1 MGKSRG
7 ERRVIFSSSGAMPT
21 INDLRWPRATIELR
35 QLGKGDSGGRA
46 FVIEEEAVNNVD
58 EVEATNST
66 LGVEG
71 GRQRDKDKYAIGGGA
86 CRWGSDFYLL
96 FPMPTDYPL
105 VQLQKR
111 EMGERAKTSQI

>member
-35 QLGKGDSGGRA
+35 QLGKDGSGERA
-46 FVIEEEAVNNVD
+46 FLIEEEAVNNVD
-58 EVEATNST
+58 EVEATNSA

-71 GRQRDKDKYAIGGGA
+71 GRQRDKDEYAIGGGA
-86 CRWGSDFYLL
+86 CSWGSVLHL
-96 FPMPTDYPL
+96 VFPMPTDYPL
-105 VQLQKR
+105 AQLL
-111 EMGERAKTSQI
+111 ERDLG